1 MNFDEAFLVD
11 IGREVTFDKESCINN
26 QLGLNFKFNRMG
38 EAYIVAG
45 FRTAVGKAK
54 RGGFRFTRPDDLA
67 VTVIKGLMASLP
79 ELEAKRVDDLIV
91 GNAVPEAEQGLQV
104 GRIIAARALG
114 FDVPGM
120 TVNRYCASGL
130 ETIAIAT
137 AKIRMGMAECIV
149 AGGTE
154 SMSMVPTAGW
164 KTVPAYSIASEEPDY
179 YLSMGLTAEAVA
191 KEYNV
196 SRESQDEFSYHS
208 HQKAIN
214 AIKNG
219 YFKPGILPIPVEEVY
234 LDEKGKKQ
242 KRNFVVDTDE
252 GPRADT
258 SMEALAKLK
267 PAFAAG
273 GVVTAGNS
281 SQTSDGAAFVIVMS
295 EKMINELG
303 LKPIG
308 RLVSCASAGVHPRIM
323 GIGPV
328 AAIPRALK
336 QVNMNLSQIDLVEL
350 NEAFASQALAV
361 IREAALDPTKVNIN
375 GGAIALGHPLGC
387 TGAKLTIQNLHDM
400 KRLNKKYG
408 MITACVGG
416 GQGIAGVIENIQ

>member
-1 MNFDEAFLVD
+1 M
-11 IGREVTFDKESCINN
+11 
-26 QLGLNFKFNRMG
+26 Q
-38 EAYIVAG
+38 EAYIIAG

-54 RGGFRFTRPDDLA
+54 RGGFRFYRPDDLA
-67 VTVIKGLMASLP
+67 VDVIKGLMATVP
-79 ELEAKRVDDLIV
+79 QLEAKRVDDVIV
-91 GNAVPEAEQGLQV
+91 GNAVPEAEQGLQF

-114 FDVPGM
+114 FDIPGV

-130 ETIAIAT
+130 ETIAIAS
-137 AKIRMGMAECIV
+137 AKIRTGQADCII

-154 SMSMVPTAGW
+154 SMSLVPTAGW
-164 KTVPAYSIASEEPDY
+164 KTVPAYSIAKDEPDY

-191 KEYNV
+191 KEYKV
-196 SRESQDEFSYHS
+196 SREDQDEFSYHS

-219 YFKPGILPIPVEEVY
+219 YFKTGILPINVEETYV
-234 LDEKGKKQ
+234 DEKGKRQ
-242 KRNFVVDTDE
+242 KKNYTVDTDE

-258 SMEALAKLK
+258 SVEVLAKLK
-267 PAFAAG
+267 PAFAAN

-281 SQTSDGAAFVIVMS
+281 SQTSDGAAFVIVMG
-295 EKMINELG
+295 EKMMNELG

-308 RLVSCASAGVHPRIM
+308 RLVACASAGVHPRIM

-328 AAIPRALK
+328 AAIPKALK
-336 QVNMNLSQIDLVEL
+336 QVNMNLNNIDLMEL

-361 IREAALDPTKVNIN
+361 IREAGLDPSKVNIN

-387 TGAKLTIQNLHDM
+387 TGCKLTIQVLNDM

-408 MITACVGG
+408 MVTACVGG
-416 GQGIAGVIENIQ
+416 GQGIAGIIENM